1 MSLKH
6 GGRGSLPPAEPMGEG
21 ELKAWGQ
28 GSLPSAEAVGEGESG
43 RADKIGSW
51 SGGTHGI

>member
-1 MSLKH
+1 MVA
-6 GGRGSLPPAEPMGEG
+6 GGSLPPAEPRGEG
-21 ELKAWGQ
+21 ELKAWGP